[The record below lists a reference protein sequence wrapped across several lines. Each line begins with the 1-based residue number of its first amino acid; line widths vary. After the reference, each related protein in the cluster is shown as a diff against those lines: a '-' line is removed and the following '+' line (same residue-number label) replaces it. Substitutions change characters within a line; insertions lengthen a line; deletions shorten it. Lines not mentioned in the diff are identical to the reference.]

1 VWQARARVLVLRG
14 VAGGAYDG
22 ARFEVDAGVV
32 VELKHEDHDQVVVT
46 LLVPSNGVYKPA
58 LALN

>member
-1 VWQARARVLVLRG
+1 MLVLRG